1 VIHLASVRYRGA
13 PKGEGDTFPFSVAAV
28 QTMTEIEFTVPVT
41 FFVGENGTG
50 KSTVLEAMA
59 AAAHSVT
66 AGSEAVEQD
75 RTLDQQRELAKRL
88 ELRWAHRTPTGWFLR
103 AEDFFGFAKRTAQLG
118 EEMRQHAAAVDQQ
131 YRAEGRSDWARTLAT
146 GPARSSAREI
156 EERYGGD
163 LDARSHGEGF
173 LAFFAARFRK
183 GGLYLID
190 EPEAALSPQ
199 SQLALLAHLFDMVRE
214 DGQFI
219 IATHSPI
226 LLAFPGAAIYAF
238 DGGRIARTAYDD
250 LPAVRLTRDFLAAPG
265 RYLRRL
271 ADPPEHE

>member
-1 VIHLASVRYRGA
+1 MIHLASVRYRGV
-13 PKGEGDTFPFSVAAV
+13 PKGEPASAFPFSVAV
-28 QTMTEIEFTVPVT
+28 IQHLTRIEFTCPVT

-50 KSTVLEAMA
+50 KSTVLEAIA
-59 AAAHSVT
+59 SATHAVT
-66 AGSEAVEQD
+66 AGSDSVD
-75 RTLDQQRELAKRL
+75 RDPTLARQRMLGKQFDL
-88 ELRWAHRTPTGWFLR
+88 QWAHRTPSGFYLR
-103 AEDFFGFAKRTAQLG
+103 AEDFFGFAKHTAELR
-118 EEMRQHAAAVDQQ
+118 EAMRREAAEVDAR

-146 GPARSSAREI
+146 GPARGSAHEI
-156 EERYGGD
+156 EQRYGGD

-173 LAFFAARFRK
+173 LQFFAARFK
-183 GGLYLID
+183 KQGLYLID

-226 LLAFPGAAIYAF
+226 LLAFPDARILAF
-238 DGGRIARTAYDD
+238 DSGAIREAAYDE
-250 LPAVRLTRDFLAAPG
+250 LPGVQLTRDFLAAPD

-271 ADPPEHE
+271 R

>member
-1 VIHLASVRYRGA
+1 MIHLASVRYRGV
-13 PKGEGDTFPFSVAAV
+13 PKGESPSGFPFSVPAV
-28 QTMTEIEFTVPVT
+28 QQLTEIEFTCPVT
-41 FFVGENGTG
+41 FFVGENGSG
-50 KSTVLEAMA
+50 KSTVLEAIA
-59 AAAHSVT
+59 AATHAVT
-66 AGSEAVEQD
+66 AGSDSVD
-75 RTLDQQRELAKRL
+75 RDPTLERQRVLGKRFDL
-88 ELRWAHRTPTGWFLR
+88 QWAHRTPSGFYLR
-103 AEDFFGFAKRTAQLG
+103 AEDFFGFARHAAQLR
-118 EEMRQHAAAVDQQ
+118 EEMRRETERVDAE
-131 YRAEGRSDWARTLAT
+131 YRAQGRSDWARTLAT
-146 GPARSSAREI
+146 GPSRNSARAM

-173 LAFFAARFRK
+173 LAFFAARFKK

-226 LLAFPGAAIYAF
+226 LLAFPGATILAF
-238 DGGRIARTAYDD
+238 DGGAITPTSYDE
-250 LPAVRLTRDFLAAPG
+250 LPSVQLTRDFLAAPD

-271 ADPPEHE
+271 R